1 MEVHKREL
9 DLEKIIEN
17 IIPKD
22 RKFTR
27 QLAQDLDFTNDSV
40 CDGFIVA
47 DGQEWRVAKM
57 LGEPYEEPE
66 PRERKEEVI
75 FSRTESNPG
84 KRRRRNL
91 KRKRRGR

>member
-1 MEVHKREL
+1 MEVHKRGL

-66 PRERKEEVI
+66 PRKEKVI

-91 KRKRRGR
+91 KRKRRLK